1 MLQGIRLMSLINLS
15 TYREP
20 IKSSLTER
28 VEQRCRQHWIA
39 IELHLALPIW
49 FKRQTVLDKRPELI
63 PS

>member
-28 VEQRCRQHWIA
+28 VGQGVDQHWIA
-39 IELHLALPIW
+39 IELHLALPILYNT
-49 FKRQTVLDKRPELI
+49 KLTRLV
-63 PS
+63 